1 MKKTLISRLL
11 IISQKVLKWGFISAG
26 LIFVLL
32 CVIAFTTIP
41 YHIYHRL
48 ATYSLPGKLPPT
60 AIVML
65 SGAGIPS
72 ESGLIRAYY
81 TAALYSKHPEA
92 WVIIAAPGDTSKAE
106 SDPQKIARELILRG
120 VDENKILFETQGK
133 NTRGQAMNLA
143 VKQGGAFKS
152 SYLILVSSPEH
163 MTRAIKTFNRA
174 GFSWVSGLPAFEN
187 SLSGDLS
194 FDDKALKGNRF
205 APPIGENM
213 QFRYQFWNHLKYE
226 IIIIREYFALLVYK
240 IKGWI

>member
-1 MKKTLISRLL
+1 MNKTLFRRLL
-11 IISQKVLKWGFISAG
+11 IISQRLLKWGFISAG

-41 YHIYHRL
+41 YNIYHRL
-48 ATYSLPGKLPPT
+48 ATYSLPGKLPPE
-60 AIVML
+60 AIVIL

-81 TAALYSKHPEA
+81 TAGLYAKHPDA
-92 WVIIAAPGDTSKAE
+92 WVIIAAPGDASKAE

-120 VDENKILFETQGK
+120 VNENKILFETQGK
-133 NTRGQAMNLA
+133 NTRGQAINLA
-143 VKQGGAFKS
+143 EKQGGAFKS

-187 SLSGDLS
+187 SLSDDLS
-194 FDDKALKGNRF
+194 FDDKDLKGNRF
-205 APPIGENM
+205 APKIGGNM
-213 QFRYQFWNHLKYE
+213 QLRYQFWNHLKYE